1 MSTLIVGSGSAA
13 FESILRMLWAW
24 LATQPRMLAMFAII
38 PLFGKQAIPMTM
50 RMAISAT
57 FGFLVM
63 PVLLS
68 GSPDGTQTA
77 LPGLDGVAFL
87 LTGAVNVTTGDVA
100 GFIAWAFK
108 EAFIGL
114 VLGYAF
120 AVPFWI
126 LEAVGFFIDNQRGAG
141 LGATLDPLTGN
152 DSSPLGQL
160 FLQAFV
166 VFFVIA
172 NGPQLMLTCL
182 YDSFHLWPAASW
194 YPLLRGDSV
203 PAMLGMLSTLVR
215 TAILLAC
222 PVMIVMFLAEVGIA
236 LISRFVPQLQVF
248 FIAMPIKSAIAFF
261 VLVLYVGTL
270 IFQLEGVLTELGGL
284 LPFLNKEW

>member
-1 MSTLIVGSGSAA
+1 MIAGTGIAA
-13 FESILRMLWAW
+13 FENVLRMLWAW
-24 LATQPRMLAMFAII
+24 LATQPRMLAMFAIV
-38 PLFGKQAIPMTM
+38 PLFGKQAIPMTL
-50 RMAISAT
+50 RMAISAV
-57 FGFLVM
+57 FGLLAM

-68 GSPDGTQTA
+68 GGADGTQTAA

-87 LTGAVNVTTGDVA
+87 LSGGVALTTGDLA

-108 EAFIGL
+108 EAFIGF

-120 AVPFWI
+120 SVPFWI

-172 NGPQLMLTCL
+172 NGPQLMLSCV
-182 YDSFHLWPAASW
+182 YDSFTLWPSASW
-194 YPLLRGDSV
+194 YPALRGESV
-203 PAMLGMLSTLVR
+203 PAMLDMLSKLVR
-215 TAILLAC
+215 TAILLAA
-222 PVMIVMFLAEVGIA
+222 PVMIVMFLSEVGIA

-248 FIAMPIKSAIAFF
+248 FIAMPIKSAVAFF
-261 VLVLYVGTL
+261 VLVLYIGTL
-270 IFQLEGVLTELGGL
+270 MHQLEDVLTELGGL
-284 LPFLNKEW
+284 LPFLNAQW